1 MTEGPDAAWLRRVRD
16 LQAIAQEGLTYAQ
29 NPFDAARYTRL
40 KRLTAEIAQALSQ
53 DDPAPLRLAV
63 EQADGYLTPKLD
75 VRAAVFDDAGR
86 VLLVRERSDGRY
98 SLPGGWADVGEGVAA
113 GAVREVREESGYE
126 VVFDR
131 LLGLYDR
138 ERWGHPPMSWYTL
151 KAVSACRLVGGDARV
166 SDETD
171 DVGWFARDA
180 LPELSAGRTSLPLLR
195 RVRALQA
202 IAQEGLTYTRDPFD
216 AARFTRLKALTA
228 EIAGALSE
236 GEPAPLRLAVE
247 QAEGY
252 LTPKLDVRA
261 AVFDDA
267 GRVLLV
273 RERRDQRWTLPGGWA
288 DVGEGIAVGAVREVR
303 EESGYVVGY
312 DRLIGLYDRERWGHP
327 PMSLYT
333 LKAVVG
339 CRLLGGEATT
349 SIETDGVEWF
359 GRDELPELSP
369 GRTSSRLLQ
378 RVFEHHDDPTLPP
391 DVD

>member
-1 MTEGPDAAWLRRVRD
+1 VTEGPDAAWLRRVRD

-151 KAVSACRLVGGDARV
+151 KAVSACRLVGGDARA

-195 RVRALQA
+195 RA
-202 IAQEGLTYTRDPFD
+202 
-216 AARFTRLKALTA
+216 
-228 EIAGALSE
+228 
-236 GEPAPLRLAVE
+236 
-247 QAEGY
+247 
-252 LTPKLDVRA
+252 
-261 AVFDDA
+261 
-267 GRVLLV
+267 
-273 RERRDQRWTLPGGWA
+273 
-288 DVGEGIAVGAVREVR
+288 
-303 EESGYVVGY
+303 
-312 DRLIGLYDRERWGHP
+312 
-327 PMSLYT
+327 
-333 LKAVVG
+333 
-339 CRLLGGEATT
+339 
-349 SIETDGVEWF
+349 
-359 GRDELPELSP
+359 
-369 GRTSSRLLQ
+369 
-378 RVFEHHDDPTLPP
+378 FEHHDDPTLPP